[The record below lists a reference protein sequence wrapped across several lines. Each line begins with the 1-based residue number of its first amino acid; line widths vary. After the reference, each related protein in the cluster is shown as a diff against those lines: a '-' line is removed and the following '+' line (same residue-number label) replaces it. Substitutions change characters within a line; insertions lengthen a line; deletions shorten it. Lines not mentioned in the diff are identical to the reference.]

1 MQRLSCDRINA
12 RTLTRVWKLFQ
23 RKHLRITQKWCR
35 VPWSHNVGWRNS
47 VVPTVSFIYCTNGP
61 AKLLESWI
69 LHYFYSINLIRYEK
83 QCYCWGYNNT
93 HPGWFTTLYNIILII
108 LSKKVLMTSYTKHCN
123 SDSLFNTQLVN
134 TLLYPNLASSC
145 RRCQTLPRVDKH
157 TLYARLS
164 KGHRRITHSI
174 RAARCYFVLKQL
186 SMQERQKLMNQFPT
200 AVIVFAL
207 H

>member
-1 MQRLSCDRINA
+1 
-12 RTLTRVWKLFQ
+12 
-23 RKHLRITQKWCR
+23 
-35 VPWSHNVGWRNS
+35 
-47 VVPTVSFIYCTNGP
+47 
-61 AKLLESWI
+61 
-69 LHYFYSINLIRYEK
+69 
-83 QCYCWGYNNT
+83 
-93 HPGWFTTLYNIILII
+93 
-108 LSKKVLMTSYTKHCN
+108 MTSYTKHCN

-145 RRCQTLPRVDKH
+145 GRCQTLPRVDKH

-207 H
+207 HQRRQLIISGRRVGGFIYYERFSFDFLLYSSLLNCEGGCRALGIKKMEI